1 MEEKND
7 TMSETSDSKLE
18 TDDHRPIV
26 GEEEGNISIEN
37 DSGEEVEETLRQT
50 KAARQRLRSELRGV
64 ASMYDAMTGYSM
76 TELLDADIQSLIDK
90 VDALVAEDAEHH
102 ELICELV
109 EDEEAEEISATTTE
123 ERIQSHKLVGKM

>member
-1 MEEKND
+1 
-7 TMSETSDSKLE
+7 MSETSDSKL
-18 TDDHRPIV
+18 TTVLLRSR
-26 GEEEGNISIEN
+26 NKATNLSRMT
-37 DSGEEVEETLRQT
+37 GEEVEEMMRQT
-50 KAARQRLRSELRGV
+50 KAAHHRLRSELRGV

-109 EDEEAEEISATTTE
+109 EEDEAEEISAMTTE
-123 ERIQSHKLVGKM
+123 EHKLVGKMQD